1 MNLRQ
6 SFLTTGH
13 IEGISYLVLLFVAMP
28 LKYFFA
34 MPEAVRITG
43 SIHGILF
50 VLFIWLL
57 ILMKDRETLSL
68 KTTAGLFAAS
78 LVPFGTFF
86 LNKILDWEKK

>member
-13 IEGISYLVLLFVAMP
+13 IEGVSYLVLLFVAMP
-28 LKYFFA
+28 FKYFLG

-50 VLFIWLL
+50 VLFVGLL
-57 ILMKDRETLSL
+57 ILMKERESLSL
-68 KTTAGLFAAS
+68 KTTAALFAAS

-86 LNKILDWEKK
+86 LNNILAWDKK